1 MRLLDRY
8 IALQFVRIFL
18 VCVLG
23 VPLIFMLINLADNI
37 DVFVDQ
43 DVTRL
48 QVALHYIFQFPY
60 QSLLAFPIAALLGSV
75 FTVAAMTRHFEVT
88 AMKAGG
94 ISFYRLSVPI
104 LISATL
110 LSFVALGLTEVVAV
124 TNRLAVEALEPEE
137 SRSESIRQFFVYRG
151 DDGFVY
157 KARQLDTR
165 EGRMEDVQIERK
177 GSGPDF
183 PTMHVTASEATYD
196 SVSSRWLLRDGWAR
210 RFYGPDQERAYEF
223 GEMRIPQLDET
234 PEALQARPKESDEM
248 RYAELGRLIEAI
260 ERSGGTTSQLQT
272 ARAFRI
278 AFPFICL
285 VIVIFGMPLA
295 HSNRRGGAPTSI
307 GIALGTTILLL
318 TFQRIT
324 EAMGAGGALT
334 PAEAAWL
341 PNIIFLIAGLILFLR
356 LRT

>member
-8 IALQFVRIFL
+8 LALQFVKIFL

-37 DVFVDQ
+37 DTFVDQ

-75 FTVAAMTRHFEVT
+75 FTVAAMTRHSEIT
-88 AMKAGG
+88 ALKAGG
-94 ISFYRLSVPI
+94 VSFYRLSVPI
-104 LISATL
+104 LIAASL
-110 LSFVALGLTEVVAV
+110 LSFVALGLTELVAV
-124 TNRLAVEALEPEE
+124 TNRKAVEALEPEE
-137 SRSESIRQFFVYRG
+137 TRSESIRQFFVYRG

-165 EGRMEDVQIERK
+165 EGVMEDVQIERK
-177 GSGPDF
+177 GTGPDF
-183 PTMHVTASEATYD
+183 PTMHVTASVGRYD
-196 SVSSRWLLRDGWAR
+196 SVASRWLLEDGWAR
-210 RFYGPDQERAYEF
+210 RFYGPDWERAYAF
-223 GEMRIPQLDET
+223 REMLIAQLDES
-234 PEALQARPKESDEM
+234 PEALQARPKEPDEM

-260 ERSGGTTSQLQT
+260 ERSGGTTNELRTS
-272 ARAFRI
+272 RAFRA
-278 AFPFICL
+278 AFPFTCL
-285 VIVIFGMPLA
+285 VIALFGMPLA

-318 TFQRIT
+318 TFNRIT
-324 EAMGAGGALT
+324 EAMGFGGALS
-334 PAEAAWL
+334 PIEAAWL
-341 PNIIFLIAGLILFLR
+341 PNVVFLLAGLVLFSR

>member
-75 FTVAAMTRHFEVT
+75 FTVAAMTRHSEIT
-88 AMKAGG
+88 ALKAGG
-94 ISFYRLSVPI
+94 VSFYRLSVPI
-104 LISATL
+104 LIAATL

-124 TNRLAVEALEPEE
+124 TNRKAVEALEPEE
-137 SRSESIRQFFVYRG
+137 TRSESIRQFFVYRG

-165 EGRMEDVQIERK
+165 EGLMEDVQIERK
-177 GSGPDF
+177 GSGPEF
-183 PTMHVTASEATYD
+183 PTMHVTASTGRYD
-196 SVSSRWLLRDGWAR
+196 SVASRWLLQDGWAR
-210 RFYGPDQERAYEF
+210 RFYGPDQERAYQF
-223 GEMRIPQLDET
+223 REMLIPQLDES
-234 PEALQARPKESDEM
+234 PEALQARPKEPDEM

-260 ERSGGTTSQLQT
+260 ERSGGTTNQLRT
-272 ARAFRI
+272 SRAFRA
-278 AFPFICL
+278 AFPFACL
-285 VIVIFGMPLA
+285 VIALFGMPLA

-318 TFQRIT
+318 TFNRIT
-324 EAMGAGGALT
+324 EAMGAGGALSPT
-334 PAEAAWL
+334 QAAWL
-341 PNIIFLIAGLILFLR
+341 PNGVFLLAGLVLLLR

>member
-8 IALQFVRIFL
+8 VALQFVKIFL

-75 FTVAAMTRHFEVT
+75 FTVAAMTRHSEIT
-88 AMKAGG
+88 ALKAGG
-94 ISFYRLSVPI
+94 VSFYRLSVPI
-104 LISATL
+104 LIAASL
-110 LSFVALGLTEVVAV
+110 LSFAALGLTEVVAV
-124 TNRLAVEALEPEE
+124 TNRKAVEALEPEE
-137 SRSESIRQFFVYRG
+137 TRSESIRQFFVYRG

-165 EGRMEDVQIERK
+165 EGVMEDVQIERK
-177 GSGPDF
+177 GTGPEF
-183 PTMHVTASEATYD
+183 PTMHITASAARYD
-196 SVSSRWLLRDGWAR
+196 SVASRWLLRDGWTR

-223 GEMRIPQLDET
+223 REMLIPQLDES
-234 PEALQARPKESDEM
+234 PEDLQARPKEPDEM
-248 RYAELGRLIEAI
+248 RYAELGRLIEAT
-260 ERSGGTTSQLQT
+260 ERSGGTTNQLRT
-272 ARAFRI
+272 SRAFRA
-278 AFPFICL
+278 AFPFACL
-285 VIVIFGMPLA
+285 VIALFGMPLA

-318 TFQRIT
+318 TFNRIT
-324 EAMGAGGALT
+324 EAMGAGGALS
-334 PAEAAWL
+334 PLEAAWL
-341 PNIIFLIAGLILFLR
+341 PNTVFLLAGLVLFSR